1 MLRLD
6 CNLQPRRKSHVRV
19 LAAPTSKPKNA
30 ALRAQFWPQRRAQEL
45 TYNPPSSK
53 HVRSTGSPPPAGS
66 CSGLP
71 IQ

>member
-30 ALRAQFWPQRRAQEL
+30 ALGAQFWPQRRAQEL
-45 TYNPPSSK
+45 SD
-53 HVRSTGSPPPAGS
+53 
-66 CSGLP
+66 L
-71 IQ
+71 